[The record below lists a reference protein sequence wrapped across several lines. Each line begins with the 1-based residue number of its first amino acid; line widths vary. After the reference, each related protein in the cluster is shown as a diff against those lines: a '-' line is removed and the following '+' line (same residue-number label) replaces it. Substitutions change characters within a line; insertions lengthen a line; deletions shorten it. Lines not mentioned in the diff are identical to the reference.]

1 MTGKDQLKRTIQ
13 ACRRAGLP
21 VIDEHDCTCNLR
33 GQLVVLARPDGLQ
46 VIWPYE
52 PRCPIHGLQERE
64 RAARTARRPPRR
76 SRSQAA
82 REARATRKAGAP

>member
-1 MTGKDQLKRTIQ
+1 MTRADQLKRTIQ

-21 VIDEHDCTCNLR
+21 VIYEHDCTCNLR

-46 VIWPYE
+46 VMWPYE
-52 PRCPIHGLQERE
+52 PRCPIHGQERD
-64 RAARTARRPPRR
+64 RPARTVRRPLRR

-82 REARATRKAGAP
+82 REAWATRKAGAP